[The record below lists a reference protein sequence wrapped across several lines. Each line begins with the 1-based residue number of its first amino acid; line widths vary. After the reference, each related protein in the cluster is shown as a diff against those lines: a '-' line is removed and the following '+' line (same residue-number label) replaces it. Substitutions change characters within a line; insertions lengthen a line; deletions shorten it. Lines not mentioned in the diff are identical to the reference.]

1 MSAGAIEQTMADYF
15 AAIRALDADAC
26 AATFAEDGVQEDPV
40 GTPPNRGRDA
50 IRQFFANLGAT
61 FDQLELTPDHTFIN
75 GTSAA
80 VKWTARGAGK
90 NGRAIT
96 FEGIDVMDFN
106 SAGKIQ
112 HLRAFW
118 DARAAM
124 AQLQG

>member
-1 MSAGAIEQTMADYF
+1 MSAGAIEHTMADYF

-26 AATFAEDGVQEDPV
+26 AATFAEDGIQEDPV
-40 GTPPNRGRDA
+40 GTPPNRGHDA
-50 IRQFFANLGAT
+50 IRQFFA
-61 FDQLELTPDHTFIN
+61 TFIN

-80 VKWTARGAGK
+80 VKWTARGTGK

-118 DARAAM
+118 DAGATM